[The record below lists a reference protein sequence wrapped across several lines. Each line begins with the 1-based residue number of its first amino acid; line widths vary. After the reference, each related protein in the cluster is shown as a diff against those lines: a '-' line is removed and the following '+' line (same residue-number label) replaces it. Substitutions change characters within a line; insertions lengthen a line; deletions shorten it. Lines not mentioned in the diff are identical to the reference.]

1 MAKVAHEVGSALESG
16 AKSSLDFGAADSGVK
31 VDSSKK
37 IDSSVSESSASAK
50 VDSSAQNAESK
61 TAKSATKPASKPHS
75 EPPSESVVKS
85 ASEPTARQK
94 RAQKIIH
101 GAYDLSLGISI
112 VVAILLGLGLGF
124 LMQKLSGSV
133 WLLWLGIAWGVGAAM
148 LNIHKAYKRAQK
160 EMQELAND
168 PKYAYKKPAKYDDD
182 EDD

>member
-1 MAKVAHEVGSALESG
+1 M
-16 AKSSLDFGAADSGVK
+16 
-31 VDSSKK
+31 
-37 IDSSVSESSASAK
+37 
-50 VDSSAQNAESK
+50 
-61 TAKSATKPASKPHS
+61 
-75 EPPSESVVKS
+75 
-85 ASEPTARQK
+85 
-94 RAQKIIH
+94 IH